1 MDAQLLVGAGLVVA
15 ALLTIIVSRVS
26 GRLPGLHMPV
36 RIRDA
41 NRVVIDTPPFD
52 LSGQS

>member
-1 MDAQLLVGAGLVVA
+1 MDTQLLIVAGLVAA
-15 ALLTIIVSRVS
+15 ALLAIIVSRVG

-36 RIRDA
+36 RIRGA
-41 NRVVIDTPPFD
+41 YRVVIDTPPFD